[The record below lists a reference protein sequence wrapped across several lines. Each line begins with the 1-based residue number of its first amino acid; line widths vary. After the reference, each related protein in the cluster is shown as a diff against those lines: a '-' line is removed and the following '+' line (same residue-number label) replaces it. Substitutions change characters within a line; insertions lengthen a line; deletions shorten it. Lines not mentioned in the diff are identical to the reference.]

1 VAITT
6 DKGFWK
12 SGHIPTL
19 FLAFLYFDVSF
30 MVWMVNAAMAPF
42 ISQEFH
48 LSVEQKGMML
58 AIPVFAGSLLRIPL
72 GLLAE
77 YIGRKRTALLAMSFT
92 IAAMLYGFF
101 FVHTYHQV
109 LLMGGLLGVAGASFA
124 VALPLGSGW
133 FPAKYQGLA
142 MGIAG
147 AGNSGT
153 ILAGLFAAPLA
164 GHYGWSK
171 VYGVFAIPVL
181 LVMVALFLFA
191 KEPPDKVVRKRLVDY
206 AKMLGEKDIWIFNF
220 LYAVTFG
227 GFVGFSSF
235 VPTLMAD
242 HYHLSKVHAGQFMIL
257 VGFTA
262 SAVRVLGGWASDR
275 FGGITALIGMY
286 LLIAGGAMLSSTLPA
301 LVVMFGF
308 LFVMSAGMGAGNGAV
323 FQLLPLR
330 FPHAKALASGVVG
343 EFGALGGALI
353 PLLMG
358 FSKRHT
364 GSFSLGFVVYA
375 ATAVVAL
382 TILLVARRRWVGK
395 WVAEGGRAATD
406 SPAPVVAPAG
416 HEEIGHAAE

>member
-1 VAITT
+1 MTT

-42 ISQEFH
+42 ISQEFQ

-58 AIPVFAGSLLRIPL
+58 AVPVFAGSLLRIPL

-77 YIGRKRTALLAMSFT
+77 YIGRKRTALIAMGFT
-92 IAAMLYGFF
+92 IASMLYGFF
-101 FVHTYHQV
+101 FVRTYAEV
-109 LLMGGLLGVAGASFA
+109 LFMGGLLGVSGASFA

-133 FPAKYQGLA
+133 FPPKYQGLA

-164 GHYGWSK
+164 SSYGWSK
-171 VYGVFAIPVL
+171 VYGFFAIPVL
-181 LVMVALFLFA
+181 MVMIALFLFA
-191 KEPPDKVVRKRLVDY
+191 KEPPDKVVRKSFVDY
-206 AKMLGEKDIWIFNF
+206 AKMLAEKDVWIFNF

-242 HYHLSKVHAGQFMIL
+242 QYHLDKVHAGQFMIL

-262 SAVRVLGGWASDR
+262 SAVRVVGGWVSDR

-286 LLIAGGAMLSSTLPA
+286 LIIAGGALLSSTLPSLA
-301 LVVMFGF
+301 LMFVF
-308 LFVMSAGMGAGNGAV
+308 LFVMSTGMGAGNGAV

-330 FPHAKALASGVVG
+330 FPHAKALASGIVG

-353 PLLMG
+353 PILMG
-358 FSKRHT
+358 FSKRRT
-364 GSFSLGFVVYA
+364 GTFALGFAVYA
-375 ATAVVAL
+375 ATAGIAL
-382 TILLVARRRWVGK
+382 VILLVARRRWVGK
-395 WVAEGGRAATD
+395 WVGAGGRATVD
-406 SPAPVVAPAG
+406 PAG
-416 HEEIGHAAE
+416 ASPLSPPAMTASSSQAAG